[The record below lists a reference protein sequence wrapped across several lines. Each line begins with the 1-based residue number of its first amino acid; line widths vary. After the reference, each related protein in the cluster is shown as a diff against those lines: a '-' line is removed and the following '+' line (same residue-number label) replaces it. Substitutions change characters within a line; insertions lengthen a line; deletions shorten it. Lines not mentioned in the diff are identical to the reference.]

1 MAEENDALLKQ
12 VRRGALALIN
22 SYLSNQLAVT
32 FHFFGVVDMDMNNI
46 RPVLAINNRTSQ

>member
-12 VRRGALALIN
+12 VRRRALALIN

-32 FHFFGVVDMDMNNI
+32 FSIFWGGGHGHE
-46 RPVLAINNRTSQ
+46 QY